1 MSAQCCAVELTG
13 CSVVQRVQWSS
24 QGAVELEGCSI
35 AQKKDVLKLSRVQHS
50 SIGYSSVY
58 GTSGV
63 CNIAQG
69 CSVAKWSPAYSI
81 VFLTSQIRDILSS

>member
-1 MSAQCCAVELTG
+1 MLFSGAHRVQCSSKGAVELT
-13 CSVVQRVQWSS
+13 
-24 QGAVELEGCSI
+24 GCSI

-58 GTSGV
+58 GISGV

-81 VFLTSQIRDILSS
+81 VYLTSQIWDILSR